1 MQTIL
6 LLDKEYDILSG
17 YTHRSIGSL
26 VQIQPI
32 PLSNFNKAKG
42 GKMKDRNIYSVILQA
57 RGMIGAV
64 SKNAKNPFFK
74 SNYADINNVI
84 ETITP
89 VCESLGIVFTQC
101 PKVIDGKDVL
111 YTRLTLQDNNEQF
124 IDSEVRL
131 LLPSA
136 DMQKLGSAITY
147 ARRYALISMFG
158 LETEDDDGQSASKKL
173 TATQKRNQEI
183 NKAMEALVEAQ
194 KNKDIEKATQ
204 IWEWAE
210 DNGHTQVQDKHIQ
223 LFGE

>member
-1 MQTIL
+1 V
-6 LLDKEYDILSG
+6 
-17 YTHRSIGSL
+17 
-26 VQIQPI
+26 VQVHPI

>member
-1 MQTIL
+1 MTIVL
-6 LLDKEYDILSG
+6 NDKES
-17 YTHRSIGSL
+17 T
-26 VQIQPI
+26 
-32 PLSNFNKAKG
+32 
-42 GKMKDRNIYSVILQA
+42 MKENNIYQAILQA
-57 RGMIGAV
+57 RGMIGSV
-64 SKNAKNPFFK
+64 TKNAKNPFFK

-84 ETITP
+84 ESISP
-89 VCESLGIVFTQC
+89 VCESLGICFTQC
-101 PKVIDGKDVL
+101 PKVTESNADVL
-111 YTRLTLQDNNEQF
+111 VTRLTLQDNPKEF
-124 IDSEVRL
+124 IESEVRL
-131 LLPSA
+131 FLPTA

-173 TATQKRNQEI
+173 TPTQKRNQEI

>member
-1 MQTIL
+1 
-6 LLDKEYDILSG
+6 
-17 YTHRSIGSL
+17 
-26 VQIQPI
+26 
-32 PLSNFNKAKG
+32 
-42 GKMKDRNIYSVILQA
+42 MKDRNIYSVILQA
-57 RGMIGAV
+57 RGKIGAV

-101 PKVIDGKDVL
+101 PKVIDGRDVL
-111 YTRLTLQDNNEQF
+111 YTRLTLQDNKEQF

-158 LETEDDDGQSASKKL
+158 LETEDDDGQSVSKHPTASQKRSQSIIKAMDKL
-173 TATQKRNQEI
+173 T
-183 NKAMEALVEAQ
+183 EAH
-194 KNKDIEKATQ
+194 KNKDIEAATNVY
-204 IWEWAE
+204 EWAV
-210 DNGHTQVQDKHIQ
+210 DKDYVQVIDKHIQ

>member
-1 MQTIL
+1 
-6 LLDKEYDILSG
+6 
-17 YTHRSIGSL
+17 
-26 VQIQPI
+26 
-32 PLSNFNKAKG
+32 
-42 GKMKDRNIYSVILQA
+42 MKDKNIYSVILQA

-173 TATQKRNQEI
+173 TPTQKRNQEI

>member
-1 MQTIL
+1 M
-6 LLDKEYDILSG
+6 KE
-17 YTHRSIGSL
+17 
-26 VQIQPI
+26 
-32 PLSNFNKAKG
+32 N
-42 GKMKDRNIYSVILQA
+42 NIYQA
-57 RGMIGAV
+57 LSKAQGMIGSV
-64 SKNAKNPFFK
+64 TKNAVNPFFK

-147 ARRYALISMFG
+147 AR
-158 LETEDDDGQSASKKL
+158 Q
-173 TATQKRNQEI
+173 N
-183 NKAMEALVEAQ
+183 
-194 KNKDIEKATQ
+194 
-204 IWEWAE
+204 
-210 DNGHTQVQDKHIQ
+210 
-223 LFGE
+223 

>member
-1 MQTIL
+1 
-6 LLDKEYDILSG
+6 
-17 YTHRSIGSL
+17 
-26 VQIQPI
+26 
-32 PLSNFNKAKG
+32 
-42 GKMKDRNIYSVILQA
+42 MKDRNIYSVILQA

-111 YTRLTLQDNNEQF
+111 YTRLTLQDNTESF

-158 LETEDDDGQSASKKL
+158 LETEDDDGQSASKKP
-173 TATQKRNQEI
+173 TATQKRNSEI
-183 NKAMEALVEAQ
+183 NKAMEKLVEAQ
-194 KNKDIEKATQ
+194 KNKDLEVATQ

-210 DNGHTQVQDKHIQ
+210 DKGYTQVLDKHIQ

>member
-1 MQTIL
+1 MPM
-6 LLDKEYDILSG
+6 D
-17 YTHRSIGSL
+17 
-26 VQIQPI
+26 
-32 PLSNFNKAKG
+32 NK
-42 GKMKDRNIYSVILQA
+42 NIYQVLLQA

-64 SKNAKNPFFK
+64 TKNAQNPFFK

-101 PKVIDGKDVL
+101 PRVTNANSDVL
-111 YTRLTLQDNNEQF
+111 HTKITLQDNPDQF
-124 IDSEVRL
+124 IESEIRL

-158 LETEDDDGQSASKKL
+158 LETEDDDGNSATKHL
-173 TATQKRNQEI
+173 TPTQKRNLDI
-183 NKAMEALVEAQ
+183 NKAMDKLVEAH
-194 KNKDIEKATQ
+194 KTKDLETATN
-204 IWEWAE
+204 IYEWAV
-210 DNGHTQVQDKHIQ
+210 DKDYVQVIDKHIS

>member
-1 MQTIL
+1 V
-6 LLDKEYDILSG
+6 
-17 YTHRSIGSL
+17 
-26 VQIQPI
+26 VQIHPI

-42 GKMKDRNIYSVILQA
+42 GKMKDKNIYSVILQA

>member
-1 MQTIL
+1 
-6 LLDKEYDILSG
+6 
-17 YTHRSIGSL
+17 
-26 VQIQPI
+26 
-32 PLSNFNKAKG
+32 
-42 GKMKDRNIYSVILQA
+42 MKDRNIYSVILEA

-111 YTRLTLQDNNEQF
+111 YTRLTLQDNTESF

-158 LETEDDDGQSASKKL
+158 LETEDDDGQSASKKP
-173 TATQKRNQEI
+173 TATQKRNSEI
-183 NKAMEALVEAQ
+183 NKAMEKLVEAQ
-194 KNKDIEKATQ
+194 KNKDLEVATQ

-210 DNGHTQVQDKHIQ
+210 DKGYTQVQDKHIQ